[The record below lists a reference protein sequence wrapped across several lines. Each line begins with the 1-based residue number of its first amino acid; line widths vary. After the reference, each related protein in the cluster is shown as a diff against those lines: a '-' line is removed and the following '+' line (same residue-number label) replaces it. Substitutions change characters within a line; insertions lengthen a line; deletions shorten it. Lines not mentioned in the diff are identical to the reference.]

1 MKKIPF
7 ILLFVLVI
15 PFQFSMA
22 TAVDTDV
29 KVDIPI
35 QELQGLLQQ
44 LDDIAQDVLGQAGI
58 QIRQTID
65 ELNDKVEQQIGN
77 VKDASIEVIQ
87 EASAQ
92 LNMIIQNL
100 VKEANKLL
108 REVNKMIQDNV
119 DCINKALAERIAQI
133 KDSFVELLD
142 AATEAIQNA
151 VDRIYIRATQ
161 LVDTGTNRVATVL
174 NKTTAMLIRVGFAL
188 GIFILL
194 FWLLRSLWKF
204 GDSKTS
210 KGLRFAIIGIVVV
223 LIGGLV
229 YGIIS
234 PKIVAKIADNEVIIP
249 KWENSCE
256 DGDNQYDEFI
266 QLVRRGASERELKRV
281 GDAALES
288 LNWCLLTSVSPE
300 RGRGTADRIEEIS
313 AVLYPP
319 PPAPSS
325 SGASDVAVTC
335 GSSGNRPG
343 KGIAPG
349 WVSKYDLGKL
359 AVIEDLRNKN
369 IKIKDYNK
377 LIPRTATANTKLLNI
392 YLKDVNT
399 KVYTN
404 NQVIKPKA
412 VIDNRT
418 MNLKYKD
425 VSNIVKMNKLNLR
438 R

>member
-7 ILLFVLVI
+7 ILLFVLVM

-22 TAVDTDV
+22 TAIDTDV

-77 VKDASIEVIQ
+77 VKDASIEVIN

-92 LNMIIQNL
+92 LQLIVQSL

-108 REVNKMIQDNV
+108 LTVNKMIQDSVN
-119 DCINKALAERIAQI
+119 CINKALAERIAQI
-133 KDSFVELLD
+133 KDTFIELLD

-161 LVDTGTNRVATVL
+161 LVDVGTNRVATVL
-174 NKTTAMLIRVGFAL
+174 NKTTAMFIRIGFAV

-210 KGLRFAIIGIVVV
+210 KGLRFGIIGIVVV
-223 LIGGLV
+223 LIGGLI
-229 YGIIS
+229 YGIVS
-234 PKIVAKIADNEVIIP
+234 PRIVSKIAGNEVIIP

-256 DGDNQYDEFI
+256 DADNQYDEFI
-266 QLVRRGASERELKRV
+266 KVVRNGASERDLKQV
-281 GDAALES
+281 GDTALES

-300 RGRGTADRIEEIS
+300 RGRGTSERIDEVS

-325 SGASDVAVTC
+325 TGASDIAVTC
-335 GSSGNRPG
+335 GSSGGRPG

-349 WVSKYDLGKL
+349 WVSVYDLSKL
-359 AVIEDLRNKN
+359 AVIEDLKKKN
-369 IKIKDYNK
+369 IRIRDYNK
-377 LIPRTATANTKLLNI
+377 IVPRNININTKLLDV
-392 YLKDVNT
+392 YVKDVNK

-404 NQVIKPKA
+404 SNSNKIINTNK
-412 VIDNRT
+412 ILNTRT
-418 MNLKYKD
+418 MDLKYKD
-425 VSNIVKMNKLNLR
+425 ISNSIKKNR
-438 R
+438 F

>member
-1 MKKIPF
+1 MKKILF
-7 ILLFVLVI
+7 ILLFALVM
-15 PFQFSMA
+15 PFQFGMA
-22 TAVDTDV
+22 TSVDTDV

-87 EASAQ
+87 EASTQ
-92 LNMIIQNL
+92 LQVIVQSL
-100 VKEANKLL
+100 VKEANRLL
-108 REVNKMIQDNV
+108 QEVNKMIRDSVN
-119 DCINKALAERIAQI
+119 CINKALAERIAQI
-133 KDSFVELLD
+133 KDSFIELLD

-151 VDRIYIRATQ
+151 VDRIYLRATQ
-161 LVDTGTNRVATVL
+161 LVDTGTNRVATIL
-174 NKTTAMLIRVGFAL
+174 NTTTAMFIRIGFAV
-188 GIFILL
+188 GVFILL

-204 GDSKTS
+204 GESETS
-210 KGLRFAIIGIVVV
+210 KVLRYVIIGLV
-223 LIGGLV
+223 LAVIGGLV
-229 YGIIS
+229 YGIVS
-234 PKIVAKIADNEVIIP
+234 PKIVSKIAGNEVIIP

-266 QLVRRGASERELKRV
+266 QLVKRGASERDLKRV
-281 GDAALES
+281 GDDALEN

-300 RGRGTADRIEEIS
+300 RGRGTSERIEEIS

-325 SGASDVAVTC
+325 SGANDVAVTC
-335 GSSGNRPG
+335 EPSGGRPG

-349 WVSKYDLGKL
+349 WVSVYDLGKL
-359 AVIEDLRNKN
+359 EVIESLRKKN
-369 IKIKDYNK
+369 VRIKNYDKI
-377 LIPRTATANTKLLNI
+377 IPRTMTSNQKLLNI
-392 YLKDVNT
+392 YVKDVNT

-404 NQVIKPKA
+404 NQIIKTKK
-412 VIDNRT
+412 VLDSRKL
-418 MNLKYKD
+418 NLKYNDKP
-425 VSNIVKMNKLNLR
+425 NLIKKNKLNF
-438 R
+438 

>member
-7 ILLFVLVI
+7 ILLFVLVM
-15 PFQFSMA
+15 PLQFSMA

-35 QELQGLLQQ
+35 QELQMLLQQ
-44 LDDIAQDVLGQAGI
+44 LDDIANDVLGQAGI

-108 REVNKMIQDNV
+108 REVNKMIQDSV

-133 KDSFVELLD
+133 KDSFIELLD

-174 NKTTAMLIRVGFAL
+174 NKTTAMMIRVGFAV

-210 KGLRFAIIGIVVV
+210 KGLRFAIIGIVVA

-229 YGIIS
+229 YGIVS
-234 PKIVAKIADNEVIIP
+234 PKIVSKIAGNEVIIP

-266 QLVRRGASERELKRV
+266 KLVKRGASERDLKRT
-281 GDAALES
+281 GDAALEN

-300 RGRGTADRIEEIS
+300 RGRGTAERIEEIS

-335 GSSGNRPG
+335 GSSGGRPG

-359 AVIEDLRNKN
+359 AVIEDLRKKN
-369 IKIKDYNK
+369 IRIKDYNK
-377 LIPRTATANTKLLNI
+377 LVPVTATANTKLLNV

-404 NQVIKPKA
+404 NQVIKPNT
-412 VIDNRT
+412 VINNRT
-418 MNLKYKD
+418 MDLKYKD
-425 VSNIVKMNKLNLR
+425 VSNVVKMNRLNLNR
-438 R
+438 

>member
-7 ILLFVLVI
+7 ILLFILVL
-15 PFQFSMA
+15 PLQFSMA
-22 TAVDTDV
+22 TAIDTDV

-44 LDDIAQDVLGQAGI
+44 LDDIANDVLGQAGI

-100 VKEANKLL
+100 VTEANKLL
-108 REVNKMIQDNV
+108 REVNKMIQDSV

-133 KDSFVELLD
+133 KDSFIELLD

-174 NKTTAMLIRVGFAL
+174 NKTTAMFIRIGFAL

-223 LIGGLV
+223 LIGGLI
-229 YGIIS
+229 YGIVS
-234 PKIVAKIADNEVIIP
+234 PKIVSKIAGNEVIIP

-256 DGDNQYDEFI
+256 DGDNEYDEFI
-266 QLVRRGASERELKRV
+266 KLVKRGASERDLKRV
-281 GDAALES
+281 GDDALEN

-335 GSSGNRPG
+335 GSSGRPG
-343 KGIAPG
+343 RGVAPG

-359 AVIEDLRNKN
+359 AVIEDLRKKN

-377 LIPRTATANTKLLNI
+377 LIPATATVNTKLLNV

-404 NQVIKPKA
+404 TQIIKPNA
-412 VIDNRT
+412 VINNRT
-418 MNLKYKD
+418 MDLKYKD
-425 VSNIVKMNKLNLR
+425 VSNIVKMNRLNLNR
-438 R
+438 